1 MPGEDDRRLCRGRR
15 RRRRRRRRPCCSR
28 SCPKARAA
36 LPNSLD
42 SCRGGRRRYP
52 GRRTAPWPACHHST
66 PLSLPAHP
74 ACPRKSR
81 QCGARPY
88 LLTAPTSPLSPP
100 PSPPSPPPPGS
111 RRRHRRLQPTPAP
124 RHTSAAPSGA
134 GAVDDVRPLVC
145 RRRHPTQGGGVAP
158 RAGRPRRAPPPVGRV
173 PLAARPARSLRWQ
186 WGGGG
191 GGVSGGGARPHD
203 IKGAG
208 RGDVHP
214 GSTVGAASSADR
226 QERLPPSRAKGS
238 RSAGGEGGEAP
249 RRAWTTPG
257 WWRHHMLNHPPAVRR
272 HNAGTAPS
280 RRGVFTSH
288 APALSAAEVTRNDVH
303 ARRGGGG
310 SGGVDACPQRPT
322 QPPPP
327 RRQPRQPPHRRPPPP
342 FTPPHRPACRQPPM
356 RGGGKARHGASP
368 HGPGLDRCRAG
379 WQSIRAASAAGAR
392 MAGLAVA
399 SGRGGK
405 RRITT
410 EERPQALAGR
420 AGRVMIPCIDEGCGG
435 ASTSERGEREDP
447 GGGKTYKE
455 AGEGGAGLERRG
467 GKMRDTRRAGRWRS
481 PGHLDRV
488 PWMVVTRF
496 GTRLLREV
504 DQRRHMKA
512 TRSGNV
518 RTHLRT

>member
-1 MPGEDDRRLCRGRR
+1 MRALPPAGGG
-15 RRRRRRRRPCCSR
+15 CSR
-28 SCPKARAA
+28 HTRPPYQLRRSQGTTCT
-36 LPNSLD
+36 
-42 SCRGGRRRYP
+42 RGG
-52 GRRTAPWPACHHST
+52 
-66 PLSLPAHP
+66 
-74 ACPRKSR
+74 
-81 QCGARPY
+81 
-88 LLTAPTSPLSPP
+88 
-100 PSPPSPPPPGS
+100 
-111 RRRHRRLQPTPAP
+111 
-124 RHTSAAPSGA
+124 
-134 GAVDDVRPLVC
+134 
-145 RRRHPTQGGGVAP
+145 
-158 RAGRPRRAPPPVGRV
+158 
-173 PLAARPARSLRWQ
+173 
-186 WGGGG
+186 
-191 GGVSGGGARPHD
+191 
-203 IKGAG
+203 
-208 RGDVHP
+208 
-214 GSTVGAASSADR
+214 
-226 QERLPPSRAKGS
+226 
-238 RSAGGEGGEAP
+238 
-249 RRAWTTPG
+249 
-257 WWRHHMLNHPPAVRR
+257 
-272 HNAGTAPS
+272 
-280 RRGVFTSH
+280 
-288 APALSAAEVTRNDVH
+288 
-303 ARRGGGG
+303 GGGG